1 MIWRP
6 ARRAGYDCGKS
17 GISRKQ
23 TSASNRC
30 GHWGAIMRQTFAALA
45 VLLFTLTAALADP
58 AGFYLVNGTDA
69 ANGNPYS
76 GTVRVERT
84 GDTFRVTWLVGNTQ
98 YDGTG
103 IGNAEFLAVSYRAGN
118 ITGLALYGTKGDN
131 WEGIWAYAGGRR
143 LGTEVWQRR

>member
-1 MIWRP
+1 
-6 ARRAGYDCGKS
+6 
-17 GISRKQ
+17 
-23 TSASNRC
+23 
-30 GHWGAIMRQTFAALA
+30 MRQTFAALA

-58 AGFYLVNGTDA
+58 VGFYLVNGTDA

-84 GDTFRVTWLVGNTQ
+84 GDTFRVTWIVGNTQ

-103 IGNAEFLAVSYRAGN
+103 IGNAEFLAVSYRSGN
-118 ITGLALYGTKGDN
+118 VTGLALYGTKGDG

-143 LGTEVWQRR
+143 VGTERWQRR